1 MLRMRARLTV
11 STGRAIFMTVSSWG
25 WVRGPTGAIATAGAG
40 IASAAKAEAA
50 TAADLATSPITR
62 AAAGAV

>member
-1 MLRMRARLTV
+1 MLRMPARPTV

-40 IASAAKAEAA
+40 IASAAVVEAGM
-50 TAADLATSPITR
+50 S
-62 AAAGAV
+62 AAAVGGIPVRALPR